1 MQLLKRCESHTE
13 SEPRGAEAGGEGSW
27 GRGREPG
34 GTHASSREPFFP
46 SLRMVLKLRC
56 SPAAPL
62 ARAGATPLEEVPTGG
77 QGLGA
82 HPGLPKEGAFPPA
95 ALLVLPAF
103 PGTRSPPS
111 ISDWLWV
118 NVRKNISSALKI
130 TPGVFF

>member
-1 MQLLKRCESHTE
+1 M
-13 SEPRGAEAGGEGSW
+13 
-27 GRGREPG
+27 
-34 GTHASSREPFFP
+34 HASSREPFFP

-62 ARAGATPLEEVPTGG
+62 ARAGATPLQEVPTGG
-77 QGLGA
+77 QGLGVRGQGSRRKP
-82 HPGLPKEGAFPPA
+82 HFFLSA
-95 ALLVLPAF
+95 ALLVLPGF

-118 NVRKNISSALKI
+118 NLRKNISSALKI